1 MDAKKAVLSRSLF
14 RDFIGLSVVVD
25 FVMVGS
31 VTCMPAHRVF
41 RHTWRDNTEVRKVG
55 GVGDSLAWATR
66 LPPTLGIVPR
76 CETCPHC
83 GLNCIH

>member
-41 RHTWRDNTEVRKVG
+41 RHTWRDNTVDKV
-55 GVGDSLAWATR
+55 VWAR
-66 LPPTLGIVPR
+66 ASFEKRNDGIQNLWLGIWRPV
-76 CETCPHC
+76 
-83 GLNCIH
+83 G